1 MILAF
6 TELKTDLKIRGIN
19 PGFNFV
25 GNEAST
31 AMNIEM
37 KTIDINYQLT
47 PQVIT
52 GKTMEKEISRC
63 SRTTS

>member
-6 TELKTDLKIRGIN
+6 TELTIDLKIRGIN

-31 AMNIEM
+31 AMKIEM

-47 PQVIT
+47 PPPP
-52 GKTMEKEISRC
+52 K
-63 SRTTS
+63 